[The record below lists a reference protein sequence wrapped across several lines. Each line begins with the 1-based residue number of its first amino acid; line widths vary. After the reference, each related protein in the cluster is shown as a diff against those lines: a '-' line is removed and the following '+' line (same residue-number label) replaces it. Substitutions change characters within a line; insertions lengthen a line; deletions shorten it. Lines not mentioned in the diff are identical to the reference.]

1 MATPNI
7 LSQMAASIAFQ
18 LTLQNTIAN
27 REVIAVVVSS
37 TTWLAPFKASL
48 PNIRIVTNNNATSA
62 RMGTMESK
70 GEGIFAE
77 C

>member
-37 TTWLAPFKASL
+37 TTWLAPFASL